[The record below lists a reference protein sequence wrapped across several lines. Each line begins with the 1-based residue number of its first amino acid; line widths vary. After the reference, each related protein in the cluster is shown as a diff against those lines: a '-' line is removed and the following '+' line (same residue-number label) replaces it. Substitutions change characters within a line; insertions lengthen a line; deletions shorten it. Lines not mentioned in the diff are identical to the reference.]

1 MISADDSVRSGASC
15 KLKHELRALM
25 ADSIPYL
32 IFILIL
38 IVAIILAM
46 GLWNMMRGGSN
57 SRSQT
62 LMRWRVI
69 AQFIAV
75 IAMVAAL
82 YFFGRG

>member
-1 MISADDSVRSGASC
+1 MSGI
-15 KLKHELRALM
+15 
-25 ADSIPYL
+25 IPYL
-32 IFILIL
+32 ILVLMLVVAVILGL
-38 IVAIILAM
+38 

-69 AQFIAV
+69 AQFVAV

-82 YFFGRG
+82 FFFGRG